1 MASET
6 VRHGGGVVCAAV
18 SSYRATRDDVRK
30 QAGTERFVEVFVN
43 TPLAVCE
50 ERDTKAMYA
59 RARRCELKKFTGISD
74 PYLAPENPE
83 ADLDTVANI
92 AETNANLVLDYIKY
106 QGFVR

>member
-59 RARRCELKKFTGISD
+59 RARRCGLKKFTGISD

-83 ADLDTVANI
+83 VDLDTVANI